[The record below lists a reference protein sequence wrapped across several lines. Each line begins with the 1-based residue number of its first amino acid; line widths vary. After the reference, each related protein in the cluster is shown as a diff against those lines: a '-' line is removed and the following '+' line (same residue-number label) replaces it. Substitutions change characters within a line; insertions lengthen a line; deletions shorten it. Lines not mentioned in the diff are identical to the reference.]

1 MKKIV
6 VLAVALFTFSL
17 MNAQFSLGAK
27 AGVNIANWNTSNS
40 DTNDMLEN
48 RIAFN
53 VGIVAEISLSDKFS
67 VQPELLYSSI
77 GTKMEIMD
85 IEADLIT
92 DYLSIPIMVKYYAV
106 EGLGIEVG
114 PQIGFPLSAT
124 AKAEG
129 EEDDFKDDLESIDFG
144 LGFGASYKLE
154 MGVFFNARYVLG
166 MTNIMKE
173 INSDDYIKNN
183 VFQFSVGYMFL

>member
-1 MKKIV
+1 MKKLV

-27 AGVNIANWNTSNS
+27 AGVNLASWNISE
-40 DTNDMLEN
+40 DDEDDMLKN
-48 RIAFN
+48 RIAYH
-53 VGIVAEISLSDKFS
+53 VGVVAEISLSDKFS
-67 VQPELLYSSI
+67 VQPELLYSSV
-77 GTKMEIMD
+77 GAKMEFMEM
-85 IEADLIT
+85 EADLIT

-129 EEDDFKDDLESIDFG
+129 EEDDFKDELESIDFG

-173 INSDDYIKNN
+173 VDDDEYIKNN